1 MLCGKSWR
9 LEKACRSKDEKDLKQ
24 KMGKKTEKLKDED
37 CQRKNYMELKSLAY
51 VRSIFRVRTNMVEGF
66 RGSFQNMH
74 KNTSLNCVG
83 CGLEVDYQA
92 HSMECPSY
100 DDLRE
105 GLDMDKDQDLVSF
118 FRKVMDR
125 RSEEE

>member
-1 MLCGKSWR
+1 V
-9 LEKACRSKDEKDLKQ
+9 LEKACILKDEKELKL
-24 KMGKKTEKLKDED
+24 KMGKKTEKLKEED
-37 CQRKNYMELKSLAY
+37 CRRKDYMDNKCLAD

-74 KNTSLNCVG
+74 RNTSLDCVG
-83 CGLEVDYQA
+83 CGREVDYQA
-92 HSMECPSY
+92 HSMECPAY

-105 GLDMDKDQDLVSF
+105 GLDMEKDQDLVTY